1 MLVSQVI
8 QRLQEL
14 QRVESDVEV
23 TVQDLNG
30 DVIEEYYFDIGVN
43 DGMHSVVIY
52 LVQDKVISDTHLQEE
67 VVTEEVLPE
76 EVVIQDIQ
84 EPYIQC

>member
-30 DVIEEYYFDIGVN
+30 EVVEEYYFDVSVN
-43 DGMHSVVIY
+43 DGVHSVVMY
-52 LVQDKVISDTHLQEE
+52 LIQDKVISDIHL
-67 VVTEEVLPE
+67 LE
-76 EVVIQDIQ
+76 EVVIQEVAIQ
-84 EPYIQC
+84 EPDIQC

>member
-1 MLVSQVI
+1 MLVSQVV

-30 DVIEEYYFDIGVN
+30 EVVEEYYFDVSVN
-43 DGMHSVVIY
+43 DGVHSIAIY
-52 LVQDKVISDTHLQEE
+52 LVQDKVISDVVLQE
-67 VVTEEVLPE
+67 P
-76 EVVIQDIQ
+76 DIQ
-84 EPYIQC
+84 C